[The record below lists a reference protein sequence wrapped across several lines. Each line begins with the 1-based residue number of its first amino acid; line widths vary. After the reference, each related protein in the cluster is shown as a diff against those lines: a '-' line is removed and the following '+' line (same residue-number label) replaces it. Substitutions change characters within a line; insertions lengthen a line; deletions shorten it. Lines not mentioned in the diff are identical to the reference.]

1 MRKRLIPLI
10 LAAALVLGT
19 AAFAG
24 AVSGC
29 SGCSTARQSIVLADN
44 SGCGSGGSTPTGP
57 ANALKADCTRNLQGP
72 NNSPGKVTA
81 YVTVVC
87 GVNLETVTLTVAIW
101 HSGGGGTYVGD
112 APEKSNTCFSIGEGG
127 CTVTVACTEGPYMA
141 SYSMSALIDG
151 KHYSDFDKTSV
162 VTYSAGDCTV

>member
-1 MRKRLIPLI
+1 MRHRLISLS

-19 AAFAG
+19 AGFAG

-29 SGCSTARQSIVLADN
+29 SGCTAAASTVLADS
-44 SGCGSGGSTPTGP
+44 SGCGGSGGSTPTKP
-57 ANALKADCTRNLQGP
+57 ANVLTTNCTRNLQGP

-87 GVNLETVTLTVAIW
+87 GINLETVTLTVAIW
-101 HSGGGGTYVGD
+101 HGGGGGTYVGD

-151 KHYSDFDKTSV
+151 QHSSDYDKTTV